1 MDDITKIKR
10 QNGRLKMQNELLTQK
25 LYQACISHD
34 HLSIKLQNA
43 KVEMSPHDMHMV
55 EATSRIVKAMS
66 VEEVETIYSEITQEI
81 FKKKQQKRPPSPPKT
96 KTKKVVFFDD
106 FTDISELFGFTEPTK
121 SKNIPDTHKSLMDA
135 IESLING
142 IDQQISNIESGNPNT
157 DPDASNEQDSGDEND
172 SAQEEPTS
180 GFYYN
185 NNDDFG
191 DGFHNND
198 DVDEDDMDKTDDLKP
213 PF

>member
-10 QNGRLKMQNELLTQK
+10 QNGRLKMQNQLLTQK

-96 KTKKVVFFDD
+96 NKVVFFDD
-106 FTDISELFGFTEPTK
+106 FADISELFGFVEPTK
-121 SKNIPDTHKSLMDA
+121 SKSTTDTHKSLMDA

-142 IDQQISNIESGNPNT
+142 IDQQISNIENGNSETNPNT
-157 DPDASNEQDSGDEND
+157 PNEQDSGDEND

-185 NNDDFG
+185 NEDFG